1 LAAVLLDA
9 RAKAALN
16 FDIARKLRNDEL
28 RKNPMS
34 IPTVLLPLFVQ
45 VALTFAL
52 LFWMGTVR
60 VGALKRGEAQIKNIA
75 LGQPNWPP
83 RVQQI
88 ANCYHN
94 QFQIPV
100 LFYILTILAIITRHA
115 DYVFVIMAW
124 LFVLT
129 RLVHA
134 YIHTGSNYIQHRFNI
149 FLVGVIILLAMWVIF
164 AVRILLGLP

>member
-1 LAAVLLDA
+1 MPIQ
-9 RAKAALN
+9 
-16 FDIARKLRNDEL
+16 F
-28 RKNPMS
+28 
-34 IPTVLLPLFVQ
+34 VLLPLFVQ

-52 LFWMGTVR
+52 LFWTAR
-60 VGALKRGEAQIKNIA
+60 SRIGALKRREATLGQIA

-94 QFQIPV
+94 QFQLPV
-100 LFYILTILAIITRHA
+100 LFYVLTILAIITRHA
-115 DYVFVIMAW
+115 DFLFVVMAW

-129 RLVHA
+129 RFVHA
-134 YIHTGSNYIQHRFNI
+134 FIHTGSNYVQHRFNA
-149 FLVGVIILLAMWVIF
+149 FAAGFFILLAMWIIF